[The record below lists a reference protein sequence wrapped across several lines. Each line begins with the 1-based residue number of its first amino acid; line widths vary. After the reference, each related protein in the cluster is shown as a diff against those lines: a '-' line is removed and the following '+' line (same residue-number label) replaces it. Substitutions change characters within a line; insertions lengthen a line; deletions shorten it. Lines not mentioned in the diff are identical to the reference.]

1 MIIFYFFLIFNKSG
15 LYQVDLNN
23 YLDKIYGEDDL
34 IEVIKEKEIELIN
47 SSSKKRNEIEKEI
60 KNIYNVIEKIKEKK
74 RETIN
79 KIKK

>member
-74 RETIN
+74 REIIN